1 MREAGEPE
9 EVEQEEEAAEEQ
21 VDVGDR
27 QEDGEEKE
35 GAEEQVDVGDRQEV
49 EVKVVVKQMVG
60 VPGGE
65 WLHSLPPN
73 VAQTY
78 CF

>member
-1 MREAGEPE
+1 MQEAGEPD
-9 EVEQEEEAAEEQ
+9 EVEQVEEEAEEQ

-27 QEDGEEKE
+27 QQEEE
-35 GAEEQVDVGDRQEV
+35 EEAEEQVDVGDRQEV
-49 EVKVVVKQMVG
+49 EVEVVVKQVVG

-65 WLHSLPPN
+65 WLHSLPN

>member
-9 EVEQEEEAAEEQ
+9 EVEQEEEEAEEQ

-27 QEDGEEKE
+27 QEDEEKKE
-35 GAEEQVDVGDRQEV
+35 GAEEQVDRQEV
-49 EVKVVVKQMVG
+49 EVEVVVKQMVG

-65 WLHSLPPN
+65 WLPPN